1 MTGIYTDERLRN
13 AVAFAHSCC
22 DRYHKHL
29 HYKALYYPL
38 EYIVTEEQIQEA
50 REELARAKERVYAEH
65 SNHLLF
71 VGMGSR
77 YAPRYE
83 DDVCNHRIRT
93 EFTNRHGHRYFI
105 EFTVHGKGNGFNIDH
120 AIDRDKEIEL
130 NSDWNRQ
137 GEYYNFKGLE
147 TSRIGYSRDFTR
159 RNVLNIVNE
168 YFDCAFAEIV
178 IDHDTIF
185 VDDREI
191 ICHSPKQ

>member
-13 AVAFAHSCC
+13 AVAFAHGCC

-38 EYIVTEEQIQEA
+38 EYIVTEEQIQQA
-50 REELARAKERVYAEH
+50 KEELTRAKERVYAQH

-71 VGMGSR
+71 VGMGSE
-77 YAPRYE
+77 YAPRFE

-105 EFTVHGKGNGFNIDH
+105 EFCTLAKGNGFSITF

-130 NSDWNRQ
+130 NSDWNKQ
-137 GEYYNFKGLE
+137 GEYYHFKGLT
-147 TSRIGYSRDFTR
+147 TSKIGYTLDYTK
-159 RNVLNIVNE
+159 RNILNIVNE
-168 YFDCAFAEIV
+168 YFDCAFSEV
-178 IDHDTIF
+178 IIDQHTIHP
-185 VDDREI
+185 DDREI